1 MSNIDIEHIGYSND
15 LDPAK
20 VACFLRRERRNIAK
34 KVERANAGQRGY
46 ADFKGW
52 TEAQIEACAQSL
64 LRVYAHNLRCEVR
77 RAV

>member
-1 MSNIDIEHIGYSND
+1 MSCVEIEHIGYSHD

-20 VACFLRRERRNIAK
+20 VAAFLRRERRNIRNN
-34 KVERANAGQRGY
+34 VTRGNAGQRAY
-46 ADFKGW
+46 TDFAGW

-64 LRVYAHNLRCEVR
+64 LRVYAHNLRREVR